1 MEGDHLIRASGK
13 FIVLE
18 KLVSELVL
26 KQKEK
31 VLFFSGFT
39 VMLDLCEE
47 LLGMISDHG
56 VKFKFVRL
64 DGGTAR
70 ANRSLAIRLFNTKP
84 GLLSFPPFSTPPILS
99 GLTVGRVSSDAHIDA
114 SGWTWP
120 EPCFGIQSGDA

>member
-47 LLGMISDHG
+47 LLGMMSDRG
-56 VKFKFVRL
+56 TWFKFVRL
-64 DGGTAR
+64 DGGRTR
-70 ANRSLAIRLFNTKP
+70 ANRNLAIRLFNAKP
-84 GLLSFPPFSTPPILS
+84 GLRSFPPSLPIFSV
-99 GLTVGRVSSDAHIDA
+99 LTVVRVSSDAHLDT